1 MPLKKRRDRRSE
13 ILTIELEMQLV
24 EGMNF
29 FEQDAPW
36 AVDADFRRELWLLY
50 RDALIARW
58 GPVEKLYGWFE
69 FEANEEQRARF
80 RFDECPSP
88 GFAERDGEATV
99 SLPEDPALKALRAA
113 QRAKVIL
120 LEDAKHE

>member
-1 MPLKKRRDRRSE
+1 MPLKRKRDRRPT

-36 AVDADFRRELWLLY
+36 AIDADFRRELWFQY
-50 RDALIARW
+50 RDALVARW
-58 GPVEKLYGWFE
+58 GPVEKLYAWYE
-69 FEANEEQRARF
+69 FEATPEQRAAF

-88 GFAERDGEATV
+88 GYAERDGEPTV
-99 SLPEDPALKALRAA
+99 ALAADPALQALRAS
-113 QRAKVIL
+113 QRAKVIIP
-120 LEDAKHE
+120 